1 MHILFLIRRICDH
14 FTHPTINEPL
24 MVLPNGRDDGTL
36 VGIGGTI
43 CDTDETVVAR
53 LMSVGT
59 VVVTVVVTVGIVV
72 SVVVRIGWVR
82 RVETK

>member
-1 MHILFLIRRICDH
+1 M
-14 FTHPTINEPL
+14 
-24 MVLPNGRDDGTL
+24 
-36 VGIGGTI
+36 VGIGGTR
-43 CDTDETVVAR
+43 CDTDEMVVVR

-72 SVVVRIGWVR
+72 YVVVRIGWVR